1 MQPPASD
8 SSESI
13 STGFGQAAAARA
25 ADKNARPWRKP
36 LAFFK
41 KDFLME
47 VSYRFSFVLQFAS
60 IFFSVVMFYF
70 VGKLLSEAPSVQR
83 SISEYGG
90 EYFAFVLIGIAF
102 QNFLSVGLGSFSNS
116 IRAEQMIGTL
126 EAMLVTPT
134 RLSTIVLSSSQWSFA
149 FTSIR
154 VGIYLLLGG
163 LFFGVSFGDANILPA
178 LTALVLTV
186 IAFSSLGIISA
197 SFIMIFKRGDP
208 LAWAISTSST
218 LLGGVYYPISILP
231 DWLQTLS
238 YLFPITYALDAI
250 RLSLLQGYGFSGIA
264 TDLLALVAFS
274 AITLPLSLLAFRYA
288 VKRAKRDGS
297 LAYY

>member
-1 MQPPASD
+1 MQ
-8 SSESI
+8 
-13 STGFGQAAAARA
+13 QML
-25 ADKNARPWRKP
+25 RKP
-36 LAFFK
+36 LAFFH

-60 IFFSVVMFYF
+60 IFFSVVMFFF
-70 VGKLLSEAPSVQR
+70 VGKLVGEAPTVQR

-90 EYFAFVLIGIAF
+90 QYFSFVLIGIAF
-102 QNFLSVGLGSFSNS
+102 QNYLSVGLGSFSSS

-134 RLSTIVLSSSQWSFA
+134 RLPTIVLSSSQWSFA

-163 LFFGVSFGDANILPA
+163 LFFGVGFGNASVLPA

-186 IAFSSLGIISA
+186 VAFSSLGIISA
-197 SFIMIFKRGDP
+197 SFIMIFKKGDP
-208 LAWAISTSST
+208 IAWAISTSST
-218 LLGGVYYPISILP
+218 LLGGVYYPVTILP
-231 DWLQTLS
+231 DWLRALS
-238 YLFPITYALDAI
+238 YLFPITYALRAI
-250 RLSLLQGYGFSGIA
+250 RLSLLQGYGFGEIA
-264 TDLLALVAFS
+264 GELAALVIFS
-274 AITLPLSLLAFRYA
+274 AITLPISLLVFRYA

>member
-1 MQPPASD
+1 ML
-8 SSESI
+8 
-13 STGFGQAAAARA
+13 
-25 ADKNARPWRKP
+25 RKP

-47 VSYRFSFVLQFAS
+47 VSYRFSFVLQFGS

-70 VGKLLSEAPSVQR
+70 VGQLIGEAPSVQS

-90 EYFAFVLIGIAF
+90 QYFSFVLIGIAF
-102 QNFLSVGLGSFSNS
+102 SNFLSVGLGSFSNG

-134 RLSTIVLSSSQWSFA
+134 RLPTIILSSSQWSFA

-163 LFFGVSFGDANILPA
+163 LFFGVSFAQASILPA
-178 LTALVLTV
+178 LLALVLTV
-186 IAFSSLGIISA
+186 VAFSSLGIISA
-197 SFIMIFKRGDP
+197 SFIMIFKKGDP
-208 LAWAISTSST
+208 IAWVISTSST
-218 LLGGVYYPISILP
+218 LLGGVYYPITILP
-231 DWLQTLS
+231 DWLQALS
-238 YLFPITYALDAI
+238 YLFPITYALRAI
-250 RLSLLQGYGFSGIA
+250 RLSLLQGYGFTEIGS
-264 TDLLALVAFS
+264 DLMALLIFS
-274 AITLPLSLLAFRYA
+274 IVTLPISLLIFRYA

>member
-1 MQPPASD
+1 ML
-8 SSESI
+8 
-13 STGFGQAAAARA
+13 
-25 ADKNARPWRKP
+25 RKP
-36 LAFFK
+36 MAFLK

-47 VSYRFSFVLQFAS
+47 VSYRFSFVLQFVS

-70 VGKLLSEAPSVQR
+70 VGKLIGESPTVQG
-83 SISEYGG
+83 SISQYGG
-90 EYFAFVLIGIAF
+90 QYFAFVLIGIAF
-102 QNFLSVGLGSFSNS
+102 QNFLSAGLGSFSSS

-134 RLSTIVLSSSQWSFA
+134 RLSTIVLSSSQWSFM

-154 VGIYLLLGG
+154 VGIYLLLGA
-163 LFFGVSFGDANILPA
+163 LIFGVSFSGASVLPA
-178 LTALVLTV
+178 AVALILTI

-197 SFIMIFKRGDP
+197 SFIMIFKKGDP
-208 LAWAISTSST
+208 IAWVISSSST

-250 RLSLLQGYGFSGIA
+250 RLSLLQGQGFGDISG
-264 TDLLALVAFS
+264 DLLALVIFS
-274 AITLPLSLLAFRYA
+274 MITLPISLIAFRFA
-288 VKRAKRDGS
+288 VRRAKRDGS